1 MMARIKIEI
10 TGEFLYTAVLPVRIT
25 DINYGNHT
33 GNDSIVGFLQE
44 VRMQWL
50 HQYGF
55 TELDIEGTG
64 LIMSGLEVEFK
75 NESQYGNILEIEL
88 FADNIT
94 RKSFVLYYSISK
106 RDLNNV
112 AVIAKARTEMVS
124 FDYDTKKVVS
134 MPESLWKILKG
145 EV

>member
-1 MMARIKIEI
+1 MARMKIEI
-10 TGEFLYTAVLPVRIT
+10 TGNFLCEVILPVRIT

-50 HQYGF
+50 HRYSF
-55 TELDIEGTG
+55 TELDIDGTG

-75 NESQYGNILEIEL
+75 NESHYGNLLEIEL
-88 FADNIT
+88 YADNVT
-94 RKSFVLYYSISK
+94 RKSFDLYYRISK
-106 RDLNNV
+106 RDLSNMT
-112 AVIAKARTEMVS
+112 VIAIARTEMVS
-124 FDYDTKKVVS
+124 FNYTTKKVVS
-134 MPESLWKILKG
+134 MPDKLWKILKG